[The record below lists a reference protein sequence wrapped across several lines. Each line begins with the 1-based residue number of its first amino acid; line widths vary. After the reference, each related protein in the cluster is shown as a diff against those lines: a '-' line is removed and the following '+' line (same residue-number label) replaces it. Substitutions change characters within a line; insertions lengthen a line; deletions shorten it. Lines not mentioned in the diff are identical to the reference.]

1 MTAVIAFIVASS
13 IGCATIATGGG
24 GRQSVSIAT
33 EPPGAEV
40 IVDGQAVGPSPVNVM
55 LTRKTEHVVEVQ
67 SPGYESAHVLIRSK
81 FNPWVVGNI
90 VVGGLIG
97 VVVDVVTDA
106 TWKLSDNALQIQLQP
121 LAVPVPD
128 SSVTGTTALPSSAP
142 LALPPK

>member
-1 MTAVIAFIVASS
+1 MSRVLAFGLAAFLITSS

-24 GRQSVSIAT
+24 GRQSVSVTT

-40 IVDGQAVGPSPVNVM
+40 IVNGQSVGPSPVNV
-55 LTRKTEHVVEVQ
+55 LLSRKSEHIVEVQ
-67 SPGYESAHVLIRSK
+67 SPGYESAKVMIRSR

-106 TWKLSDNALQIQLQP
+106 TWTLSSDALNIQLKP
-121 LAVPVPD
+121 LSLPAPAAVSP
-128 SSVTGTTALPSSAP
+128 SAP
-142 LALPPK
+142 APTVK